1 MTVLVHAVDH
11 VQLPLPAGAADRA
24 RDFYEGVLGLRPLA
38 DGPAPER
45 PGTLRY
51 RLGPQRLDLA
61 EGAHA
66 GSAPQAHLALRVR
79 DVAALARHLRAR
91 GVPVD
96 GPSARGDG
104 APARRRPTWRCGC
117 GTWPRWRAIS
127 ARAACRSTGRA
138 RCGCRPTPR
147 RACASTSK
155 TRSATASR

>member
-24 RDFYEGVLGLRPLA
+24 RDFYEGVLGLRPLG

-66 GSAPQAHLALRVR
+66 GSAPQTHLALRVR

-96 GPSARGDG
+96 GPSALRLPADAAPRLRLYVEDPFGNRLEMIEGDHQD
-104 APARRRPTWRCGC
+104 PHD
-117 GTWPRWRAIS
+117 
-127 ARAACRSTGRA
+127 
-138 RCGCRPTPR
+138 
-147 RACASTSK
+147 ASLLHY
-155 TRSATASR
+155 AV

>member
-66 GSAPQAHLALRVR
+66 GSAPQAHLALR
-79 DVAALARHLRAR
+79 AE
-91 GVPVD
+91 PV
-96 GPSARGDG
+96 
-104 APARRRPTWRCGC
+104 ARRRPTWRCGC

>member
-66 GSAPQAHLALRVR
+66 GSAPQTHLALRVR

-96 GPSARGDG
+96 GPSALRLPADAAPRLRLYVEDPFGNRLEMIEGDHQD
-104 APARRRPTWRCGC
+104 PHD
-117 GTWPRWRAIS
+117 
-127 ARAACRSTGRA
+127 
-138 RCGCRPTPR
+138 
-147 RACASTSK
+147 ASLLHY
-155 TRSATASR
+155 AV

>member
-66 GSAPQAHLALRVR
+66 GSAPRAPRRAGCRR
-79 DVAALARHLRAR
+79 AA
-91 GVPVD
+91 
-96 GPSARGDG
+96 
-104 APARRRPTWRCGC
+104 
-117 GTWPRWRAIS
+117 
-127 ARAACRSTGRA
+127 ARAAGPRGAGAGADAA
-138 RCGCRPTPR
+138 REVQ
-147 RACASTSK
+147 
-155 TRSATASR
+155 TA